1 MRRLSSHNHH
11 AFHHRSLPS
20 ACRFA
25 IAWAIPDVAGWL
37 TYELARKEYVEEEA
51 AAWRTH
57 QTAVHF
63 LEKQAAKLAQ

>member
-1 MRRLSSHNHH
+1 M
-11 AFHHRSLPS
+11 
-20 ACRFA
+20 
-25 IAWAIPDVAGWL
+25 AGWL